1 MSQKVGFLNLGSTE
15 CSGELNIN
23 TGPNCCLITSI
34 IFNLFSFYIT
44 VCFFSQF
51 LSVTFHFLCTFSS
64 FLSVYFFLNLFF
76 HNSFMS
82 FFLSLS
88 YSQKLFYWFV
98 SLRMIF
104 FTCFFF
110 LPLYFPLALP
120 FFLCVSLS
128 LSQFLSLHIG
138 YME

>member
-15 CSGELNIN
+15 CSGERNIN

-44 VCFFSQF
+44 LCFFSQF

-82 FFLSLS
+82 FFYLCPSLKNFFIGLFLFGWFSLRVSFFCLFIFPSRSLS
-88 YSQKLFYWFV
+88 F
-98 SLRMIF
+98 
-104 FTCFFF
+104 
-110 LPLYFPLALP
+110 
-120 FFLCVSLS
+120 CVS

-138 YME
+138 NME